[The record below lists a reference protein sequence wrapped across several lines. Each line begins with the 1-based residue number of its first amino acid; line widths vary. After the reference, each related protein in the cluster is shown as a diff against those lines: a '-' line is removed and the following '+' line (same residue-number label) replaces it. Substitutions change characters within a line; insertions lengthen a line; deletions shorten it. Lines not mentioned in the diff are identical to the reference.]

1 MTIDSDVIERPSLRY
16 VTNAAGAFAL
26 TASGLVIF
34 IPATIFLA
42 SSGDASVPDWLA
54 LLIPMTLWVSG
65 LIPVM
70 RPARAGIQTAAG
82 FLLILMSVL
91 VPNGPA
97 WIPVSI
103 AGFAVVVGAIFTLR
117 TWQAGIVIGLSAL
130 LDLYIG
136 YSQSTSVGLFGVTIV
151 APWAGALLQ
160 VLAGG
165 GLLLAW
171 HVWMGNVRFADRE
184 FEQIQT
190 AVESEEQSKAIEA
203 GIAAVARRIH
213 ETILNTLAAI
223 GMGLT
228 EASDQTARD
237 ACRRNLEQ
245 LERGLQL
252 PLQSNIRSIIDSALQ
267 VLGSTE
273 LRCSVVI
280 KNDVEVDSYTAIA
293 LRDAI
298 VEALRNVERHS
309 GVLDAQADVE
319 VGNRIVI
326 RISDQGIGLTSIGHE
341 RFGLRNAI
349 RANMASIGGSAMLS
363 RNDAGGTTVTLEC
376 PINPRRTTQVP
387 TFPTLGA
394 ADSSLLGRFG
404 AAGTNIFMLVIT
416 AYVVREFPNP
426 QAIALSI
433 AAYVATIFVLAM
445 FWQSRVRLVI
455 SLVGLALMPLPFII
469 AGLGPLTC
477 VAAPGAQGIIT
488 GMAGG
493 GVLVLLVALQSGL
506 GRLAVIVL
514 AVAGSFFLSARLPV
528 SCQQEAFLAST
539 VNLIYMVAISLMLT
553 WIDRSFDVRRQAARD
568 AWEDLLED
576 RVARQRY
583 EAELSSW
590 ELVGNATRELLES
603 IARGDRKASE
613 PAIQQA
619 AVRQAEILRAEL
631 GLVPASGVMTGE
643 VVSRLGGIA
652 DEVGVT
658 FQAESLMTL
667 ERKDPLPESILQLL
681 DQMVRRSAGHTVTMR
696 AVIDEEYEDLVFV
709 LPEVAVVGIADSTID
724 GVLIECDI
732 DSDGLAHLSLR
743 RRVT

>member
-1 MTIDSDVIERPSLRY
+1 MTADSAVIERPSLRY

-34 IPATIFLA
+34 IPATLFLA

-65 LIPVM
+65 FVPIL

-82 FLLILMSVL
+82 ILLIMMSVL

-103 AGFAVVVGAIFTLR
+103 AGFAVVVGAIFTLQ

-160 VLAGG
+160 ILAGG

-171 HVWMGNVRFADRE
+171 HVWMRNVRLADRE
-184 FEQIQT
+184 FDLIQA
-190 AVESEEQSKAIEA
+190 AVESEAQSRAIEA

-223 GMGLT
+223 GMGLP
-228 EASDQTARD
+228 EASNQTARD

-252 PLQSNIRSIIDSALQ
+252 PIESNIQSIIDSAFQ
-267 VLGSTE
+267 VLNPTK
-273 LRCSVVI
+273 LRYAVTMGKDVV
-280 KNDVEVDSYTAIA
+280 VDSHIAIA

-309 GVLDAQADVE
+309 GVLDAQVDVE
-319 VGNRIVI
+319 VEDRIVI

-363 RNDAGGTTVTLEC
+363 RNDTGGTTVTLEC
-376 PINPRRTTQVP
+376 PRNPRRATQIP

-394 ADSSLLGRFG
+394 ADSSLLGRIG
-404 AAGTNIFMLVIT
+404 AAGTNIFMLVIS

-426 QAIALSI
+426 QFIALSI
-433 AAYVATIFVLAM
+433 AAYVALIFVLAL
-445 FWQSRVRLVI
+445 FWQSRMRFVL
-455 SLVGLALMPLPFII
+455 SLIGLALMPLPFII

-493 GVLVLLVALQSGL
+493 GVLVLLVALQARR
-506 GRLAVIVL
+506 GRLAVVVL
-514 AVAGSFFLSARLPV
+514 AVAGSFFLSAQLPP

-568 AWEDLLED
+568 AWEELLED
-576 RVARQRY
+576 RVARQRH

-590 ELVGNATRELLES
+590 ELVSDATRELLES
-603 IARGDRKASE
+603 IARGDRNASE

-631 GLVPASGVMTGE
+631 GLVPTSGVRTGE

-652 DEVGVT
+652 DEVGAT

-667 ERKDPLPESILQLL
+667 ERKDPLPEAILELL
-681 DQMVRRSAGHTVTMR
+681 DQMIRRSAGHTVSLR
-696 AVIDEEYEDLVFV
+696 AVIDEGYEDLVFV
-709 LPEVAVVGIADSTID
+709 LPETAVAGITDSTID